1 MASRLLTTL
10 VLGLS
15 LAVLPLAEQQ
25 PHSPPLE
32 TAALRLRLMRR
43 VPRVA
48 VEVPTVVA
56 FGVLSGGAAD
66 SLSAES
72 HAMVE
77 RLNFRFVV
85 TFARRPIIVDSR
97 HHAIYYVPFDVSAGY
112 VLIVP
117 GRRSDLV
124 RGLVTPAVLEARLR
138 AYLAPIRPLSLA
150 PE

>member
-1 MASRLLTTL
+1 MIRGLLARL
-10 VLGLS
+10 VFGLS
-15 LAVLPLAEQQ
+15 LAALRLAAQQ
-25 PHSPPLE
+25 PRSPPLD
-32 TAALRLRLMRR
+32 TAALHLRLMRHM
-43 VPRVA
+43 PRIA

-56 FGVLSGGAAD
+56 FGVASGGDAD

-72 HAMVE
+72 RAMVE

-97 HHAIYYVPFDVSAGY
+97 YSAIYYVPPDVSAGF

-117 GRRSDLV
+117 GRRSDII
-124 RGLVTPAVLEARLR
+124 RGLVAPGVLEARLR
-138 AYLAPIRPLSLA
+138 AYVAAIRPLALA